1 MGDNDARKGNPI
13 LPVVIIGGGPVG
25 LVCSIL
31 LSMQGIQ
38 HRVFEQFPGTSIHP
52 KAVGLNQR
60 TVELFRSIGIED
72 EFKKH
77 RAPNHMIAKT
87 GWFTG
92 IGPDDH
98 PILVR
103 DAWGGGVYA
112 EAYKTF
118 SPVDYSCLPQ
128 IRLEPLLQRRALEL
142 NPEAVRYNSKVTGVV
157 EKADHV
163 SVTVQRRKSED
174 GAVEEFKAQYV
185 LAADGGRG
193 MAEMLNIGW
202 EGERDI
208 LEMLSVHFRSK
219 DVRKYHPEPNAL
231 IAWLINPR
239 MRGSLGTGYVYHLGP
254 YDKYNATGN
263 TADLGTEFLLAAPKI
278 SDDPQQFDEAAT
290 IARVRKSL
298 GIPDLDIE
306 LLSNSHWV
314 VNARV
319 TERYRSV
326 QGRVFLVGDA
336 CHRVP
341 PWGALG
347 MNSGLGD
354 AYNLIW
360 KLVLA
365 LKSSDPHEYDALL
378 DSYETERKPIAA
390 RVAKNSLSN
399 MRNHSGMMDK
409 ALGID
414 PDASAE
420 KNVEAMEAYFNP
432 GHPEHEAKRKAAVEA
447 SLGTDHEFNAPG
459 IEIGWFYPSVDTEG
473 QGKATRHD
481 GQVLEDGSF
490 NFTRYCPSTIPG
502 HHLPHAW
509 LQRGGETASTR
520 DLVRSN
526 KFVLIAGDASKWER
540 FGGEAIDVELIGDG
554 GSARSWT
561 PKDGT
566 WEDLGGIGKDG
577 ALLVRPDGI
586 VAWRAKAWDPKFED
600 TFSDMF
606 AKVLFRP

>member
-1 MGDNDARKGNPI
+1 MGANAREADDV

-25 LVCSIL
+25 LVSSIL
-31 LSMQGIQ
+31 LSMQGIE

-77 RAPNHMIAKT
+77 RAPLDMISKT

-92 IGPDDH
+92 IGPNDH

-128 IRLEPLLQRRALEL
+128 IRLEPILQQRALQL
-142 NPEAVRYNSKVTGVV
+142 NPDAVRYNSKVTGVV
-157 EKADHV
+157 EKDDHV
-163 SVTVQRRKSED
+163 LVTVKDTKDAE
-174 GAVEEFKAQYV
+174 GAAREFKARYV

-193 MAEMLNIGW
+193 MAEQLGIGW
-202 EGERDI
+202 EGESDI
-208 LEMLSVHFRSK
+208 TDMISVHFRSK
-219 DVRKYHPEPNAL
+219 DLRKYHPEPKAL

-254 YDKYNATGN
+254 YDRYNATGDLN
-263 TADLGTEFLLAAPKI
+263 DLGTEFLLAAPKL
-278 SDDPQQFDEAAT
+278 SDDPQQFDQQT
-290 IARVRKSL
+290 TTARVRKSL
-298 GIPDLDIE
+298 GIPDLDME
-306 LLSNSHWV
+306 LLSNSLWT

-319 TERYRSV
+319 TERYRSA

-360 KLVLA
+360 KLTLA
-365 LKSSDPHEYDALL
+365 LQASDPHMYDALL
-378 DSYETERKPIAA
+378 DTYETERKPIAV
-390 RVAKNSLSN
+390 RVAKNSLAN
-399 MRNHSGMMDK
+399 MRNHAGMMDK

-414 PDASAE
+414 PDAEPE
-420 KNVEAMEAYFNP
+420 KNVKAMDAYFDP
-432 GHPEHEAKRKAAVEA
+432 THPEYKTKRQAAADA
-447 SLGTDHEFNAPG
+447 STGTDHEFNAPG
-459 IEIGWFYPSVDTEG
+459 IEIGWFYPSVDIEG

-481 GQVLEDGSF
+481 GQLLADGSF
-490 NFTRYCPSTIPG
+490 NFTEYCPSTIPG

-509 LQRGGETASTR
+509 LQRGGERASTR

-526 KFVLIAGDASKWER
+526 KFVLITGDAAKWEHLN
-540 FGGEAIDVELIGDG
+540 GELLDLEVIEDNSTSV
-554 GSARSWT
+554 SWT
-561 PKDGT
+561 PVDDTWGT
-566 WEDLGGIGKDG
+566 LRGCEKDG
-577 ALLVRPDGI
+577 AMLVRPDGI
-586 VAWRAKAWDPKFED
+586 VAWRARTWTAEIGKNFPAIFNEV
-600 TFSDMF
+600 
-606 AKVLFRP
+606 VLKR